1 MHTATND
8 SVGKSKVQD
17 CRLPASK
24 ICAPTGC
31 PAPAEPQWYNY
42 AVPVRNPLRKLAGFD
57 ERLPGI
63 VITLF
68 EIELRTH
75 SVDRVVVR

>member
-17 CRLPASK
+17 CGLPASN

-31 PAPAEPQWYNY
+31 PAHTEPRRYNY
-42 AVPVRNPLRKLAGFD
+42 AAPLGNPLRKLAGFD
-57 ERLPGI
+57 KRFPRI
-63 VITLF
+63 VTSNFI
-68 EIELRTH
+68 RN
-75 SVDRVVVR
+75 